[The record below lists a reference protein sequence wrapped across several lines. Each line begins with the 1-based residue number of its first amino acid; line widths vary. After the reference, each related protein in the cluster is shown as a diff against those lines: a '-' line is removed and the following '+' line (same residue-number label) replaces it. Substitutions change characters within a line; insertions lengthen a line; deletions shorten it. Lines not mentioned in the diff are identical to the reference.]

1 MSEQAHYS
9 TGGISTI
16 SSEQQEHHAIQ
27 RGVPAVQVEH
37 LRKAYGRL
45 VAVNDVSFVMQR
57 GEAFGFLGPNGAGKS
72 TVVKIL
78 TGLVTSTE
86 GSVRVLGHPVSHLET
101 RRKIGYLPELPNFHR
116 WLRAQEFLQFHGRLY
131 GLGGAPLRKR
141 SKELLELVGLTGCER
156 QKLGT
161 FSKGMLQRIGLAQAM
176 LNQPELLILDE
187 PTSGLDPLGQRDMRN
202 LILRLKMEGISIFLN
217 SHQLGDVEL
226 ICDRVAIIHHGQLL
240 KIGPPATLF
249 DEPLVLEVR
258 VNAVSAD
265 LLRRVG
271 AASLAVQRDEA
282 DPLRLLVEVQDDEQ
296 AADVASAV
304 LASGTRLFS
313 MQPRR
318 RTLEQLFLRTIES
331 SEY

>member
-1 MSEQAHYS
+1 MSEKAHYG
-9 TGGISTI
+9 TGGIGTI
-16 SSEQQEHHAIQ
+16 SSGQQEHHDLQ

-37 LRKAYGRL
+37 LHKAYGHL
-45 VAVNDVSFVMQR
+45 VAVNDVSFVTQR

-86 GSVRVLGHPVSHLET
+86 GTVRVLGHPVSHLET

-116 WLRAQEFLQFHGRLY
+116 WLRAQEFLQFHGQLY

-141 SKELLELVGLTGCER
+141 SQELLELVGLTGCER

-161 FSKGMLQRIGLAQAM
+161 FSKGMLQRIGLAQAL

-202 LILRLKMEGISIFLN
+202 LILRLKMEGIGIFLN

-271 AASLAVQRDEA
+271 AVSLAVQRDEA
-282 DPLRLLVEVQDDEQ
+282 NPLRLLVEVQDDEQ
-296 AADVASAV
+296 AADVAAAV
-304 LASGTRLFS
+304 HASGTRLFS
-313 MQPRR
+313 LQPRR

-331 SEY
+331 SQY

>member
-1 MSEQAHYS
+1 
-9 TGGISTI
+9 
-16 SSEQQEHHAIQ
+16 
-27 RGVPAVQVEH
+27 
-37 LRKAYGRL
+37 
-45 VAVNDVSFVMQR
+45 
-57 GEAFGFLGPNGAGKS
+57 
-72 TVVKIL
+72 
-78 TGLVTSTE
+78 
-86 GSVRVLGHPVSHLET
+86 
-101 RRKIGYLPELPNFHR
+101 
-116 WLRAQEFLQFHGRLY
+116 
-131 GLGGAPLRKR
+131 LRKR

-296 AADVASAV
+296 AADVSSAV

>member
-1 MSEQAHYS
+1 MSEQAPYS
-9 TGGISTI
+9 TGGIGTI
-16 SSEQQEHHAIQ
+16 SSGQQEHHDFQ
-27 RGVPAVQVEH
+27 RGVPAVQVDH
-37 LRKAYGRL
+37 LRKAYGSL
-45 VAVNDVSFVMQR
+45 VAVNDVSFVTQR
-57 GEAFGFLGPNGAGKS
+57 SEAFGFLGPNGAGKS

-78 TGLVTSTE
+78 TGLITSTE
-86 GSVRVLGHPVSHLET
+86 GTVRVLGHPVSHLET

-116 WLRAQEFLQFHGRLY
+116 WLRAQEFLQFHGQLY
-131 GLGGAPLRKR
+131 GLGGALLRKR
-141 SKELLELVGLTGCER
+141 SQELLELVGLTGCER

-161 FSKGMLQRIGLAQAM
+161 FSKGMLQRIGLAQAL

-217 SHQLGDVEL
+217 SHQLGDVER

-258 VNAVSAD
+258 VNAVSVD

-271 AASLAVQRDEA
+271 AVSLAVQRDEA
-282 DPLRLLVEVQDDEQ
+282 NPLRLLVEVQDDEQ
-296 AADVASAV
+296 AADVAAAV
-304 LASGTRLFS
+304 HASGARLFS
-313 MQPRR
+313 LQPRR

-331 SEY
+331 SQY

>member
-16 SSEQQEHHAIQ
+16 SSEQQEHHAFQ
-27 RGVPAVQVEH
+27 RGVPAVRVEH

-45 VAVNDVSFVMQR
+45 VAVNDISFAMQR

-86 GSVRVLGHPVSHLET
+86 GSVRVLGYPVSHLET

-271 AASLAVQRDEA
+271 AASLAVQRDES

>member
-1 MSEQAHYS
+1 MSKQEYVN
-9 TGGISTI
+9 TGDIGTISTMR
-16 SSEQQEHHAIQ
+16 QEHHAER

-37 LRKAYGRL
+37 LRKAYGHL

-72 TVVKIL
+72 TIVKIL
-78 TGLVTSTE
+78 TGLVALTD
-86 GSVRVLGHPVSHLET
+86 GVVQVLEHPINHLDT
-101 RRKIGYLPELPNFHR
+101 RRRIGYLPELPNFHR

-131 GLGGAPLRKR
+131 GLRGAPLQERC
-141 SKELLELVGLTGCER
+141 KELLELVGLAGCER

-161 FSKGMLQRIGLAQAM
+161 FSKGMLQRIGLAQAL

-202 LILRLKMEGISIFLN
+202 LILRLKTEGISIFLN

-258 VNAVSAD
+258 VNAISAD

-271 AASLAVQRDEA
+271 AVSLAVQRDEA
-282 DPLRLLVEVQDDEQ
+282 DPLRLLVEVQSDEQ
-296 AADVASAV
+296 AADVAAAV
-304 LASGTRLFS
+304 HASGTRLFTL
-313 MQPRR
+313 QPRR

-331 SEY
+331 SQT

>member
-1 MSEQAHYS
+1 MSEQTYNRN
-9 TGGISTI
+9 GGIGTI
-16 SSEQQEHHAIQ
+16 SPRNWEHHDIQ
-27 RGVPAVQVEH
+27 RGVPAVHVEH

-45 VAVNDVSFVMQR
+45 VAVNDVSFVMHC
-57 GEAFGFLGPNGAGKS
+57 GEAFGFLGPNGAGKTS
-72 TVVKIL
+72 IVKIL
-78 TGLVTSTE
+78 TGLVTPSGGTIQ
-86 GSVRVLGHPVSHLET
+86 VLGYPVSHLET
-101 RRKIGYLPELPNFHR
+101 RRRIGYLPELPNFHR

-131 GLGGAPLRKR
+131 GLRGAPLQKR
-141 SKELLELVGLTGCER
+141 CAELLELVGLAGCER

-161 FSKGMLQRIGLAQAM
+161 FSKGMLQRIGLAQAL

-202 LILRLKMEGISIFLN
+202 LILQLKTEGISIFLN

-226 ICDRVAIIHHGQLL
+226 ICDRVAIIHRGQLL

-258 VNAVSAD
+258 VNAVSPD

-271 AASLAVQRDEA
+271 AASLAVQRDKA
-282 DPLRLLVEVQDDEQ
+282 DPLRLLVEVQNDEQ
-296 AADVASAV
+296 AADVATAV
-304 LASGTRLFS
+304 HASGTRLFTL
-313 MQPRR
+313 QPRR

-331 SEY
+331 SEH